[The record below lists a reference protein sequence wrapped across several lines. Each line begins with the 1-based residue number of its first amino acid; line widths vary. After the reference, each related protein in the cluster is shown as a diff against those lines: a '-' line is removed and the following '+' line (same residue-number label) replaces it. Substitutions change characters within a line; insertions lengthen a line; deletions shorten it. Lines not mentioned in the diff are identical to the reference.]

1 MAEAVECARDQDR
14 FWEFQKILYEH
25 SNTIERT
32 NIHLYAKTAGVMNLR
47 QFKTCVQ
54 ERKYKNRVLND
65 LRDGMKLGIRGT
77 PTFIL
82 GTFDPDTR
90 TVSGD
95 FLSGAVSEEKFSQV
109 IDKHLSIPRAE
120 ARLPR

>member
-1 MAEAVECARDQDR
+1 
-14 FWEFQKILYEH
+14 
-25 SNTIERT
+25 
-32 NIHLYAKTAGVMNLR
+32 MNLR
-47 QFKTCVQ
+47 QFRTCVQ

-65 LRDGMKLGIRGT
+65 YRDGIKLGIRGT

-95 FLSGAVSEEKFSQV
+95 FMSGAVSEEKFSQV
-109 IDKHLSIPRAE
+109 IEKYLSVSRAE